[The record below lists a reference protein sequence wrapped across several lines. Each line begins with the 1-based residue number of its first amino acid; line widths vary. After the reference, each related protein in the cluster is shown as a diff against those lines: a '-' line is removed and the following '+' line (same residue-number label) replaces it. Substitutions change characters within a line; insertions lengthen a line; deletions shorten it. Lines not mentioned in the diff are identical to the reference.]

1 MDIDGLLRLL
11 NEKKGS
17 DLHLKVGRPPMI
29 RISGVLA
36 PTGDERISPERI
48 RELIYSMMTSDRV
61 KVFESEK
68 EIDFSYSL
76 PGLARF
82 RVNVFMQRGTPA
94 AVIRMVPY
102 SVPTVE
108 ELNLPEILKEIS
120 LKERGLILVTGA
132 TGSGKSTTLA
142 ALINHI
148 NHHRQCHIITV
159 EDPIEFL
166 YKDVKASICQREI
179 GLDTRTFKEA
189 LRRILRQDPDVILI
203 GEMRDVTTIEIALT
217 AAETGH
223 LVFSTLHTN
232 DAAQSIDRIIDVFPA
247 GQQQQVRI
255 QLSSSLVGVVSQRLL
270 KKAEGEGRIAAVEIM
285 LNSPTIQKLIEEG
298 DTTAL
303 SKTIE
308 ESATFWKMQSLN
320 QALSKLVKDKVVTE
334 EEALVASNNPE
345 DLKLK
350 FRGVSTGAPSPGEEY
365 EFY

>member
-1 MDIDGLLRLL
+1 MDIDSLLRLL

-29 RISGVLA
+29 RVSGVLA
-36 PTGDERISPERI
+36 PTEHERLNPDEIKG
-48 RELIYSMMTSDRV
+48 LTYSMMTSERV
-61 KVFESEK
+61 KIFESEK

-82 RVNVFMQRGTPA
+82 RVNIFMQRGTPA

-108 ELNLPEILKEIS
+108 ELKLPEILKE
-120 LKERGLILVTGA
+120 LCLRERGLVLVTGA

-142 ALINHI
+142 ALINHV
-148 NHHRQCHIITV
+148 NNNRQCHIITI

-166 YKDVKASICQREI
+166 YKDIKASVCQREI
-179 GLDTRTFKEA
+179 GLDTQTFKEA

-203 GEMRDVTTIEIALT
+203 GEMRDTTTIETALT
-217 AAETGH
+217 ASETGH

-232 DAAQSIDRIIDVFPA
+232 DAAQSIDRIIDVFPSE
-247 GQQQQVRI
+247 QQQQIRI
-255 QLSSSLVGVVSQRLL
+255 QLSASLVGVVSQRLL
-270 KKAEGEGRIAAVEIM
+270 KKAAGEGRIAAVEVMI
-285 LNSPTIQKLIEEG
+285 NSPTIQKLIEEG
-298 DTTAL
+298 DTTSL

-308 ESATFWKMQSLN
+308 ESATFWKMQTLN
-320 QALSKLVKDKVVTE
+320 QALAKLVKDRVVTE

>member
-1 MDIDGLLRLL
+1 MDIDSLLRQL

-29 RISGVLA
+29 RISGVLT
-36 PTGDERISPERI
+36 PTEQERVSPEEI
-48 RELIYSMMTSDRV
+48 KGLIYSMMTSDRI
-61 KVFESEK
+61 KIFETEK

-102 SVPTVE
+102 LVPTVE
-108 ELNLPEILKEIS
+108 ELNLPEILKDLS

-148 NHHRQCHIITV
+148 NNNRQCHIITV

-166 YKDVKASICQREI
+166 YKDSKASICQREI
-179 GLDTRTFKEA
+179 GLDTQTFKEA

-203 GEMRDVTTIEIALT
+203 GEMRDIITIETALT

-247 GQQQQVRI
+247 EQQQQIRI
-255 QLSSSLVGVVSQRLL
+255 QLSASLIGVVSQRLL
-270 KKAEGEGRIAAVEIM
+270 KRAEGEGRIAAVEVMI
-285 LNSPTIQKLIEEG
+285 NSPTIAKLIEEG
-298 DTTAL
+298 DTTGL

-320 QALSKLVKDKVVTE
+320 QALTKLVKNKIVTE

-350 FRGVSTGAPSPGEEY
+350 FRGVSTGPPAPGQEY